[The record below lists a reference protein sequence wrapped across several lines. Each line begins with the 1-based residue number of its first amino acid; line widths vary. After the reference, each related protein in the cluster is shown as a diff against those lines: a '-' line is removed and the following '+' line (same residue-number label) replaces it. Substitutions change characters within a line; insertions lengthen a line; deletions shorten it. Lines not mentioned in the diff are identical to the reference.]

1 MTEHVLVA
9 IENNV
14 LRLTLNRPD
23 KKNAITRDMYRTLG
37 EALTSAETDDAVRAI
52 VLDATGDAFTA
63 GNDLADFNAVAA
75 GTLTR
80 EEMTSHLFLHA
91 LARADKPIVAAV
103 QGLAVGIGVTML
115 LHCDLVYAADTARLT
130 TPFAGLGLVPE
141 AASSQLLQA
150 RIGYARAYALL
161 ALGDAIDG
169 VMAAQMGLVN
179 AALPAGEV
187 RQHAMNVAER
197 LAARP
202 IGALRAT
209 KQLMRDPVAIKATMD
224 RESEVF
230 GARLRGPEAAEALK
244 AFGERRPPNF
254 RPLKG

>member
-1 MTEHVLVA
+1 MTEHVLVT

-23 KKNAITRDMYRTLG
+23 KKNAITREMYRTLA
-37 EALTSAETDDAVRAI
+37 EALTRAETDPEVRAI
-52 VLDATGDAFTA
+52 LLNATGDAFTA
-63 GNDLADFNAVAA
+63 GNDLADFNAVAD
-75 GTLTR
+75 GTLAR

-115 LHCDLVYAADTARLT
+115 LHCDLVYVADNAKLT
-130 TPFAGLGLVPE
+130 TPFVGLGLVPE

-150 RIGYARAYALL
+150 RIGYARAYAML
-161 ALGDAIDG
+161 ALGEALDG
-169 VMAAQMGLVN
+169 NSAASIGLVN
-179 AALPAGEV
+179 AALPVTELQQ
-187 RQHAMNVAER
+187 RAETAAQQ

-209 KQLMRDPVAIKATMD
+209 KQLMRDGVTIKATMD

-244 AFGERRPPNF
+244 AFSERRQPDF
-254 RPLKG
+254 RNLKG